1 MNLYTDKIR
10 EFFRKLFK
18 KNKEENK
25 QIIEEPKLQT
35 GDEINPEEEYTAKI
49 LSPTQMVLKRFFRSK
64 LSVIGLSM
72 IIGLFLFSF
81 VGPLFSP
88 YEELEADIES
98 TEIQI
103 IPTIVDVTIKKD
115 DVYDINF
122 TADSYIYQNYEV
134 SRYNNYLRLK
144 LSATIGE
151 SFNIILNGS
160 KYNAIQKNYTY
171 IGTGN
176 DDEIVLDLTSFSAL
190 DKASIE
196 NIYIFGKANTTLK
209 INEVK
214 FLNDTLI
221 ENAESLTNSDYEL
234 TEYEEALS
242 WQGEYATIN
251 STKGESITNTT
262 YSVTFSS
269 QKTNILAYPSSKHW
283 LGTDSS
289 GYDILSR
296 CMYGG
301 RISLKI
307 AFIVVILETIIGVIF
322 GCLAGYFGKWV
333 DMIIMRVVDIF
344 YCIPTLPILMIV
356 SAVLTQNNVEEGV
369 RIYYMMIFMCLLG
382 WAGTAR
388 MVRGQILMLREQE
401 YMTAARAMGLS
412 VPRQIIKHLIPNVM
426 PQLIVSMTLGLGSV
440 ILTESTLSFLGIG
453 VPVPYAAW
461 GTMISGMQKTEIL
474 NEHFHAW
481 GPPGLCIMLVVLGFN
496 FVGDGLR
503 DAFDPKSKR

>member
-1 MNLYTDKIR
+1 MNLYTEKIR
-10 EFFRKLFK
+10 EFFRKLFNK
-18 KNKEENK
+18 KEVK
-25 QIIEEPKLQT
+25 QVEEPKNE
-35 GDEINPEEEYTAKI
+35 GENKPEVEHTAKI
-49 LSPTQMVLKRFFRSK
+49 LSPTQMVIKRFFRSK

-88 YEELEADIES
+88 YGELEADIDS
-98 TEIQI
+98 KQI
-103 IPTIVDVTIKKD
+103 LVIPTQTEVIVKKD
-115 DVYDINF
+115 DVYYVEF
-122 TADSYIYQNYEV
+122 TDDSYIYQNYTIN
-134 SRYNNYLRLK
+134 RLNNYLRFKLNADANQSFKISLIGNKYQEVAKEYIYVGEGKEVDLVFDLK
-144 LSATIGE
+144 GLSTLE
-151 SFNIILNGS
+151 KGS
-160 KYNAIQKNYTY
+160 IEY
-171 IGTGN
+171 IY
-176 DDEIVLDLTSFSAL
+176 ISAL
-190 DKASIE
+190 KNSSLEI
-196 NIYIFGKANTTLK
+196 I
-209 INEVK
+209 EVK
-214 FLNDTLI
+214 ALNDANI
-221 ENAESLTNSDYEL
+221 ENAISLNNGVFVDNDNVAAESWSGNN
-234 TEYEEALS
+234 
-242 WQGEYATIN
+242 ATIN
-251 STKGESITNTT
+251 RTDGETISNRV
-262 YSVTFSS
+262 YDVTFSE
-269 QKTNILAYPSSKHW
+269 QQTNRLDYPSSRHW

-289 GYDILSR
+289 GYDILTR

-333 DMIIMRVVDIF
+333 DMVIMRIVDIF
-344 YCIPTLPILMIV
+344 YCVPTLPILMIV
-356 SAVLTQNNVEEGV
+356 SAVLTQNNVDEGV

-401 YMTAARAMGLS
+401 YMTAAKAMGLS

-461 GTMISGMQKTEIL
+461 GTMISGLQKTEIL

-503 DAFDPKSKR
+503 DAFDPKGRR